1 MSERTT
7 RRSKGQELALILTVA
22 PVAAAVITLES
33 RSARWWPLRFPRS
46 IAELEDAPERL
57 VDLLTRPS
65 RGLVAALEL
74 PPGARFVSLRRTG
87 QLTHE
92 PDKNRTTAPLT
103 LRFTFPAV
111 APDAGPEQTGEHV
124 VRVVAKFQSGR
135 GLPLYM
141 QAIRVALESGFAR
154 EIAFY
159 RHLAPIVPVRVP
171 APRFADAV
179 TAVNRVCLVMDHV
192 DGTTLADWRGCPMP
206 AMQALLSEAAK
217 LNGGFLNRLREPAVA
232 WIPASDGLDF
242 MSFVT
247 GFIGK
252 TEPWYRNTWA
262 ALQRYFSGK
271 PVTLVHGDCRPGNM
285 FFTGEAPVAPDAS
298 LREDESA
305 AWPEAAPL
313 PGVVMADWE
322 AVNVAPLL
330 WDFTYAT
337 VIGLRT
343 GDRRAW
349 LDRLLDEFLAALQRA
364 GVDQPHLDRNRC
376 RLEVD
381 LLAMVLAY
389 LSLVIIDHKLWSGQG
404 NTAEDGRAWITRV
417 VTAAT
422 ASDADVVGRAL
433 GVEPSD
439 VRRLQE
445 HWRGRL
451 GDVLASLSSA
461 DRERTSQT
469 REA

>member
-1 MSERTT
+1 MSS
-7 RRSKGQELALILTVA
+7 RSKGQEVALILTVA
-22 PVAAAVITLES
+22 PVAAAAIALES
-33 RSARWWPLRFPRS
+33 RCARWWPLRFPRS
-46 IAELEDAPERL
+46 IAELEESPQRL
-57 VDLLTRPS
+57 VELLTTPS
-65 RGLVAALEL
+65 RGLIAPLALA
-74 PPGARFVSLRRTG
+74 PGATLVSLRRSG

-103 LRFTFPAV
+103 LRFASPAV
-111 APDAGPEQTGEHV
+111 PREAERENTDEHD
-124 VRVVAKFQSGR
+124 VRVVVKFQSGR

-141 QAIRVALESGFAR
+141 QAIRAALESGFAR

-159 RHLAPIVPVRVP
+159 RQLAPVVPVKVP
-171 APRFADAV
+171 SPRFADAV

-192 DGTTLADWRGCPMP
+192 DGATLADWRGCPIP
-206 AMQALLSEAAK
+206 AMQAMLGEAAK
-217 LNGGFLNRLREPAVA
+217 LNGSFLNRLNEPAVA
-232 WIPASDGLDF
+232 WIPARDGLDF

-252 TEPWYRNTWA
+252 KEPWYRNTWA
-262 ALQRYFSGK
+262 ALQRFFSGK

-285 FFTGEAPVAPDAS
+285 FFTGDTPVAADAS
-298 LREDESA
+298 LSENDSA
-305 AWPEAAPL
+305 AWPAPAPL

-349 LDRLLDEFLAALQRA
+349 LERLLDEFLMALQRE
-364 GVDQPHLDRNRC
+364 GVDQRLLDRERC

-389 LSLVIIDHKLWSGQG
+389 MSLVIVDHKLWNSQG
-404 NTAEDGRAWITRV
+404 NTIEDGRAWMARV
-417 VTAAT
+417 LSAAT
-422 ASDADVVGRAL
+422 VSDADAVGGAL
-433 GVEPSD
+433 GVDPGD
-439 VRRLQE
+439 VRRLQDS
-445 HWRGRL
+445 WRTRL
-451 GDVLASLSSA
+451 
-461 DRERTSQT
+461 REPLV
-469 REA
+469 